1 VIRVVVVDDHDV
13 IRREVSGALMA
24 AEGIEVV
31 ATCAD
36 GDEAV
41 EVVTALRPDVVVMDL
56 AMPRM
61 DGAEATRLILT
72 DQPGVRVLIHTGGG
86 HTRRLQA
93 ALDAGAAAWVWEDR
107 RPEQGRHRSAHG
119 HNVTAGVDS
128 SPART
133 IRPTVGLAQ
142 PQRRAP
148 PGRRRHRRHGQIH
161 EQPSGTRGKADRAEP
176 GQDDRAASA
185 DRIRGHCR
193 SALR

>member
-1 VIRVVVVDDHDV
+1 VVVVDDHDM

-119 HNVTAGVDS
+119 HNVTARCRQLTRPHNPAHGRPRTTATSRSVRSPPTS
-128 SPART
+128 SP
-133 IRPTVGLAQ
+133 
-142 PQRRAP
+142 
-148 PGRRRHRRHGQIH
+148 
-161 EQPSGTRGKADRAEP
+161 
-176 GQDDRAASA
+176 
-185 DRIRGHCR
+185 R
-193 SALR
+193 SDP